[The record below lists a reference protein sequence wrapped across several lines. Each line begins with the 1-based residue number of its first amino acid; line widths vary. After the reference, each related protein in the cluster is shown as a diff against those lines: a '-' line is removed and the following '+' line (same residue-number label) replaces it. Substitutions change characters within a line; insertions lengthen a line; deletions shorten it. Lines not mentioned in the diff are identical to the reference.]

1 MERMVEANGIRLWC
15 ETFGDPADPALLLVM
30 GLGARGATWPD
41 ELCRLLQEGG
51 RYVIRYDNRDTGLSS
66 CVDYEA
72 KPYTMIDL
80 AQDAVG
86 LLDGLGIAAADVVGA
101 SMGGM
106 IAQEIAL
113 EHAGRLR
120 SLTVIM
126 SSAEPLDPVTNTF
139 RGTQRD
145 PRLAAW
151 DAEQIANPPS
161 TREEHVEAHLKL
173 ARILTGQVT
182 AFDETATRALI
193 EQQIESAT
201 DAGHASKNHVLAAFA
216 SRDRSGLVSSIT
228 APTLVIHGSDD
239 PMAPIAHGEALAAA
253 IPNSEFLP
261 IEGMGHG
268 FPPPV
273 IPRISAAILRHTG
286 R

>member
-1 MERMVEANGIRLWC
+1 MVEANGVRLWC

-41 ELCRLLQEGG
+41 EFCWLLQKGG

-66 CVDYEA
+66 SVDYEA
-72 KPYTMIDL
+72 KPYTIVDL
-80 AQDAVG
+80 AHDAVG
-86 LLDGLGIAAADVVGA
+86 LLDGLGVAVADVVGA

-113 EHAGRLR
+113 EHADRLS

-126 SSAEPLDPVTNTF
+126 SSAEPLDPETNTF

-161 TREEHVEAHLKL
+161 SRKEHVEAQLKL
-173 ARILTGQVT
+173 ARILTGHLT
-182 AFDETATRALI
+182 AFDEAATRAII
-193 EQQIESAT
+193 ERQIESAT
-201 DAGHASKNHVLAAFA
+201 GTAHAAKNHIFAAFA
-216 SRDRSGLVSSIT
+216 SRDRSGLVGSIT

-239 PMAPIAHGEALAAA
+239 PMAPIAHGKALAAS